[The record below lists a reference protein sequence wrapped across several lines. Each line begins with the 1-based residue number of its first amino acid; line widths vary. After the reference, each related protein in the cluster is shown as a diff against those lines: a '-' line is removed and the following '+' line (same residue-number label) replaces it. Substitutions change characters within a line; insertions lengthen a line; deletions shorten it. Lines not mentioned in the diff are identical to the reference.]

1 MIFFLSGCFITVA
14 EMKIIRGFMENVA
27 ANKEKPVFD
36 THHIVGYR
44 ESNMLK
50 VIHAH
55 ALPTR

>member
-1 MIFFLSGCFITVA
+1 MIFLSGYFITVA
-14 EMKIIRGFMENVA
+14 EMKIIRGFMGNVA

-36 THHIVGYR
+36 THQIVGYR
-44 ESNMLK
+44 ESNMPK

>member
-1 MIFFLSGCFITVA
+1 MIFLSGYFITVA

-27 ANKEKPVFD
+27 ANKEKPMFD
-36 THHIVGYR
+36 THQIVGNR